1 MFTPIITF
9 KIIRFR
15 RKLRGSLCDSVSVSV
30 SCLFIGLC
38 WFEGVKEAIS
48 FFVSFYYLLTFF
60 HSILNTIL

>member
-1 MFTPIITF
+1 MIMRIMFTPIITF

-38 WFEGVKEAIS
+38 WFEGVKED
-48 FFVSFYYLLTFF
+48 VSVCAV
-60 HSILNTIL
+60 